1 MKLLH
6 FILGSLIATAASAA
20 YTVVEPDNL
29 IGGLITAFSGFGSTF
44 SNQYLY
50 RGVILGLQEDNT
62 NTDHACYTSYLDVE
76 TIVTGLSDYFDALG
90 DSDSNGIATT
100 LITSTWMRPATYI
113 KLLKKSSEIG
123 QVFFVMYSECYFD
136 DMIISLGRTLNS
148 FSGALNTFVTSLT
161 YCMNLLDFTDTT
173 NPLVLMYS
181 IVDDGTYADD
191 YVTDF
196 GLEFSTILK
205 NIFNI
210 EVPEVQYE
218 DY

>member
-6 FILGSLIATAASAA
+6 FFLGSLIATVSSAA

-29 IGGLITAFSGFGSTF
+29 IGGLITAFSGFSSTF
-44 SNQYLY
+44 SSEYLY
-50 RGVILGLQEDNT
+50 RGILLGIQEDNT
-62 NTDHACYTSYLDVE
+62 NTDHACYNAYLDVE
-76 TIVTGLSDYFDALG
+76 TIVLGLDTYFTNLGESDT
-90 DSDSNGIATT
+90 NGIATT
-100 LITSTWMRPATYI
+100 LISEPWFRPATYI

-136 DMIISLGRTLNS
+136 DMIISIGRTINS

-181 IVDDGTYADD
+181 IVDDATYTDD
-191 YVTDF
+191 YVQDF
-196 GLEFSTILK
+196 GLQFSTILK